1 MDDLD
6 DFVIENSNSQL
17 KTKKCNNTHAKV
29 KTSEEQETLT
39 ISSKWEGSKLVE
51 EIKKA
56 YPCQILFQNSKIF
69 LPDFKLP
76 GGCHVLIIEEI
87 NYVGGQKSYKQ
98 NLTKFYKFFKSTPT
112 VVICIR
118 SEVTRRD
125 FSNLQ
130 IYCVVELGLPLVPVR
145 SIHQIPQLVHQLIL
159 KEERPGKKIARNPYK
174 FGTTTSTESSIIQK
188 SFDKEA
194 ESLLQKVP
202 GLGDKKASILVKHF
216 PTLRDLLEA
225 NQSQLSQA
233 IGQSS
238 ASTVWNFFNP
248 KNS

>member
-1 MDDLD
+1 M
-6 DFVIENSNSQL
+6 
-17 KTKKCNNTHAKV
+17 K
-29 KTSEEQETLT
+29 LT
-39 ISSKWEGSKLVE
+39 QV
-51 EIKKA
+51 
-56 YPCQILFQNSKIF
+56 F
-69 LPDFKLP
+69 
-76 GGCHVLIIEEI
+76 
-87 NYVGGQKSYKQ
+87 
-98 NLTKFYKFFKSTPT
+98 
-112 VVICIR
+112 
-118 SEVTRRD
+118 
-125 FSNLQ
+125 
-130 IYCVVELGLPLVPVR
+130 
-145 SIHQIPQLVHQLIL
+145 LIL
-159 KEERPGKKIARNPYK
+159 QKEERPGKKIARNPYK

-225 NQSQLSQA
+225 DQSQLSQA